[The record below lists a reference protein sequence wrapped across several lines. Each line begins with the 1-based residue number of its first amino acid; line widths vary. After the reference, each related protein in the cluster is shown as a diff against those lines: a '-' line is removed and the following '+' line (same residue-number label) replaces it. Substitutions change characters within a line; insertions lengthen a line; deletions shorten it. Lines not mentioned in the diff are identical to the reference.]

1 MGCSAPWTGGAPCV
15 CVRVCAHTSRGFGQ
29 LSGGCQASVRDQ
41 RLPETGAAGRSSFQS
56 PPPDLVTQ

>member
-1 MGCSAPWTGGAPCV
+1 MCV
-15 CVRVCAHTSRGFGQ
+15 SVCALTLAGGSDSC
-29 LSGGCQASVRDQ
+29 LGGCQASVRDQ